1 MAKVTSLILRITISD
16 KDVILLTKDN
26 KKQEITFGDKTY
38 EMSIQDIA
46 FEKKMYAPG
55 EITADILFK
64 LSKGTGWTQ
73 IERSTL
79 APFFKKKEVSLS
91 YGDSEQ
97 DANGK
102 WTTDN
107 EKSICEGYYIHELN
121 PCYYTD
127 KMVVTMKIYSPDKTM
142 TIQESCNSWV
152 AKRLARDIVDGQK
165 ANYKLP
171 YNNSSTLTY
180 DYDGMQFL
188 HIVKPQPEKKE
199 TVTENGQQVEKTTPA
214 VEGKEV
220 IFPYLVQYNESY
232 YDFLV
237 RTCNRWGEFLYYE
250 DKKMH
255 IGYNDKTVKN
265 INTFDTI
272 TYCNLNSGQL
282 AHEGI
287 SSLYADGTTH
297 DTPILNNP
305 LTKSDYDTVKAVIG
319 CSKDEGGDIWATKII
334 GNLLSSG
341 KNLYD
346 YIVDTTVDELILMGQ
361 AKKKSSDKND
371 TFDGKY
377 FKSADIKDS
386 VKGTQYDSGGS
397 QFNQFAAFTPKITT
411 DLYKTV
417 LAGETEAAQNAICI
431 NFDVKYQDYK
441 LGDIVTIQG
450 GTTKYIVVQ
459 VNTKTEEKT
468 ELYKGTKLVTTKKL
482 TYQAIA
488 IAKNGSYF
496 YPTLHPAGHI
506 RKSGPQRAKV
516 VKESKDDP
524 KRQNRVR
531 VQFPW
536 QGGDDMTP
544 WLEFARPGGNKGT
557 GSYNRHY
564 EDEEV
569 IVAFANDNLERPYV
583 VGALSTGEQT
593 APASTYTNDIV
604 QVTPGGQTIKMSDG
618 TGSGFSAFM
627 AGMSPGWKLV
637 TGFTPGFKL
646 PGLDFE
652 NNKSFEGGIE
662 LADKYGIY
670 SIKGST
676 DGRNVSINSPYGDIK
691 LNAFTGIT
699 ISAPNGDVKIAGKN
713 VTIEAGNNLT
723 LTSGKNVKDGFWL
736 SYMNKDMS
744 KAASW
749 GLTFAAA
756 ITKKIASMVGGFVD
770 LSVVRHFLEVFM
782 RPIEGK
788 LQVKSNRYLA
798 LEAGKGQTSYPIDA
812 YRTADHKDPDL
823 IKTILRMGGKS
834 SQQSQKDNTVT
845 AAFNAITNL
854 GTDVY
859 SRFKAKS
866 NNAKTTITDLNRLIN
881 ESTTGEG
888 NDRKLP
894 TKTVKEMLDALWGD
908 PGNVDDI
915 IGFQNLLVEANK
927 DNIQDEQTNFFS
939 QGINIDNPTD
949 MQRKEYAVTRIT
961 HYRNEI
967 RNKVDALKAQI
978 KDIKDFTPD
987 AAIDATELEDNIKAA
1002 LKVANLYTDAYFKKC
1017 SEDDDFKY
1025 FKYTPVELDAKLEQ
1039 QYTPLRR
1046 RMFIVLVEQYDFKRA
1061 ATGGVMG
1068 VGNKEPEAP
1077 DPFKDSIEA
1086 DWNTYVNSIQEMPK
1100 VDPDGYSAKKF
1111 FKDTLLDPILK
1122 QNGIQPFVKD
1132 AMDCYSF
1139 GSNKSGQILFSNGG
1153 NTMVLGNQIS
1163 RANTDGAE
1171 DAELEKSG
1179 AIVGKAQ
1186 QIRNTMMQA

>member
-1 MAKVTSLILRITISD
+1 MAKVTSLILRIKISD
-16 KDVILLTKDN
+16 NNTILLTKDN

-64 LSKGTGWTQ
+64 LSNGTGWTQ

-107 EKSICEGYYIHELN
+107 EKSICEGYYIHELS

-171 YNNSSTLTY
+171 YNNNGTLNY

-265 INTFDTI
+265 IDTFETI

-305 LTKSDYDTVKAVIG
+305 LTKSDYDAVKAVIG
-319 CSKDEGGDIWATKII
+319 CDKDNGGDIWATKII

-361 AKKKSSDKND
+361 AKKKSSDKNGK
-371 TFDGKY
+371 FDDEY
-377 FKSADIKDS
+377 FKNADIKDS

-397 QFNQFAAFTPKITT
+397 KFNQFAAIEPKITT

-431 NFDVKYQDYK
+431 NFDIKYQDYK

-488 IAKNGSYF
+488 IAKNGNYF

-516 VKESKDDP
+516 VKESKLDP

-536 QGGDDMTP
+536 QGGSDMTP

-564 EDEEV
+564 ENEEV

-583 VGALSTGEQT
+583 VGALSTGKQT
-593 APASTYTNDIV
+593 VPASTYTNDIV
-604 QVTPGGQTIKMSDG
+604 QVTPGGQAIKMSDG

-652 NNKSFEGGIE
+652 NNKSFEGSIE

-676 DGRNVSINSPYGDIK
+676 DGRNVTIKSPYGDVK
-691 LNAFTGIT
+691 LSAFTGIT

-736 SYMNKDMS
+736 SYMGKDMG

-749 GLTFAAA
+749 GLTIAAA
-756 ITKKIASMVGGFVD
+756 VTKKVASIVGGFID
-770 LSVVRHFLEVFM
+770 LSVARHFLEVFM

-798 LEAGKGQTSYPIDA
+798 LEAGKGKTSYPIDA
-812 YRTADHKDPDL
+812 YRKANHKDPDL
-823 IKTILRMGGKS
+823 SKIILRMGGKAS
-834 SQQSQKDNTVT
+834 EQSQKDATII
-845 AAFNAITNL
+845 AAFNAIPNL
-854 GTDVY
+854 GTKIY
-859 SRFKAKS
+859 NQFKGKY
-866 NNAKTTITDLNRLIN
+866 NNAKTTITDLERLVN
-881 ESTTGEG
+881 ECTTGEG
-888 NDRKLP
+888 NNQKLP
-894 TKTVKEMLDALWGD
+894 TKKVKEMLDALWGN
-908 PGNVDDI
+908 PSNVDDI
-915 IGFQNLLVEANK
+915 IGFQNLLVETNK

-967 RNKVDALKAQI
+967 HGKVDALKTQI

-987 AAIDATELEDNIKAA
+987 ASIAATRLENNIKTA
-1002 LKVANLYTDAYFKKC
+1002 LKAANLYTDAYFKKC
-1017 SEDDDFKY
+1017 SDDENFKY
-1025 FKYTPVELDAKLEQ
+1025 FKYTVAEIDEKIRQ
-1039 QYTPLRR
+1039 HRKPLLRK
-1046 RMFIVLVEQYDFKRA
+1046 MFIVLVDKYQFKRA
-1061 ATGGVMG
+1061 KAGGVMG
-1068 VGNKEPEAP
+1068 VGAEVPEAP
-1077 DPFKDSIEA
+1077 DPFKDGIEA

-1100 VDPDGYSAKKF
+1100 VKSDDYSAKDF

-1122 QNGIQPFVKD
+1122 QNGIQPFLKD
-1132 AMDCYSF
+1132 AMDNYSF

-1153 NTMVLGNQIS
+1153 NTMVLDSQIS

-1179 AIVGKAQ
+1179 AIAGKAK
-1186 QIRNTMMQA
+1186 QIRNAMMEG